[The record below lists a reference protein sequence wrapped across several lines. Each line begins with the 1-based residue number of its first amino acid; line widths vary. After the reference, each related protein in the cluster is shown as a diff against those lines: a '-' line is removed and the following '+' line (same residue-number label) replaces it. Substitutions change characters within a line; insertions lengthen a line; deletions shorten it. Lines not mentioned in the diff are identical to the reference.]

1 MKFNFIKKLIFLIS
15 ILSFLIINVNALVL
29 TVDIPEKYNQVSAGE
44 RFFFTLAVKYPENP
58 TRIDLRLNY
67 EIRNQAGEL
76 VAQTKVLKAVETQAS
91 FIDSIVIPENVEGG
105 FHTIDVLVNDY
116 GDMNEK
122 VGTSFQITSKSKDKT
137 DTYLLIIAIA
147 IVLLF
152 ILVLYDINRK
162 K

>member
-116 GDMNEK
+116 GDINEK
-122 VGTSFQITSKSKDKT
+122 VGTSFQITSKAKDKT